1 MRTLLFGRSGQLG
14 WELERALNALGP
26 VTAVGR
32 TDVDLTDLEAL
43 RRAIRSGQPDLIVNA
58 SAYTQVDRAEA
69 DAELARRINA
79 AAPRVMA
86 EEASRLGCP
95 LIHYSTDY
103 VFDGESDRP
112 YDERDRPRP
121 LNVYGA
127 SKLEGEQA
135 VQAVG
140 GAYLI
145 LRASWVYSLRRKSF
159 VAQVLNWARTQPTMH
174 VVDDQIGS
182 PTWCRALAQTTTELI
197 AGLSHRLTPAF
208 TERAGVY
215 HLAGSGAVSRWEWA
229 KTIVELDPRQRE
241 QVVRTIEPA
250 STSEFPTPARRP
262 LYSALNC
269 DLFEGT
275 FGLRLPDWVASLRAA
290 MAEA

>member
-14 WELERALNALGP
+14 WELERALNALGS

-32 TDVDLTDLEAL
+32 SEVDLIDLEAL

-58 SAYTQVDRAEA
+58 SAYTQVDRAEGEA
-69 DAELARRINA
+69 DLARRINA
-79 AAPRVMA
+79 TAPRVMA

-121 LNVYGA
+121 LNVYGT
-127 SKLEGEQA
+127 SKLEGEQD

-197 AGLSHRLTPAF
+197 AGLSNRLTPAL

-229 KTIVELDPRQRE
+229 KMIVELDPRQRE

-250 STSEFPTPARRP
+250 KTSEFPTPARRP

-275 FGLRLPDWVASLRAA
+275 FGLRLPDWVESLRAG